1 MAAKKSAPKAE
12 LPPKVQKAP
21 RASKPAA
28 TADVV
33 VIGGGHNGLV
43 AAAYLA
49 RAGVKTILVEARTEL
64 GGMAL
69 TGDVDGVRAPM
80 LAHTVGR
87 FRPRVARDLG
97 LQGKVKLV
105 EPEARNFAPHPT
117 NGTAI
122 TLWRDAKRTAAE
134 LATRPNGE
142 KVAAGYLKLDGR
154 LRRVGAYFE
163 KVLDGIPPD
172 LDGGKSVAE
181 LLAGFAFRA
190 PFSGL
195 EEGDGRE
202 ILRMLPMSAADLVN
216 EYINDDH
223 LEALIAWRGS
233 RYNATGPISP
243 GTGASLLF
251 DNITGDGADG
261 GASGETVV
269 AIGGP
274 GALID
279 AIADAARGFGAE
291 IRTGAQVTAITER
304 DGRVTGVA
312 LASGEE
318 IIAPYV
324 LSTLDPKSTLLNL
337 LGVEATGPELRRR
350 LRATRSTGVTAK
362 LNILL
367 NQLPNFPSAG
377 SAAEQEV
384 RLRGRITVLSD
395 ILGIER
401 AFDSSKYGEMSEV
414 PVVEAMIP
422 TLIDPSLTNDKRH
435 LLSAVVHYAP
445 VDLKGGWTADARKTL
460 ADRAVAVLESV
471 APGISGHIVARQLIT
486 PADLQSDWGAAGG
499 HAMHVNEGFD
509 QFAQWRPLYGIGRY
523 ETPIDGLFLS
533 GAGTAPGGGVTGAR
547 GQCRR
552 EADPPPAPSRGVTSR
567 RAREGSHV
575 VVAILCHS

>member
-1 MAAKKSAPKAE
+1 MAAKKSAPKAAPKAE

-21 RASKPAA
+21 RAGKPAA

-134 LATRPNGE
+134 LAARPNGE

-233 RYNATGPISP
+233 RYNASGPISP

-251 DNITGDGADG
+251 DSITGDGADG

-274 GALID
+274 GALIN
-279 AIADAARGFGAE
+279 AVADAARGFGAE

-350 LRATRSTGVTAK
+350 LRATRNTGVTAK

-367 NQLPNFPSAG
+367 DQLPVFPSAG

-384 RLRGRITVLSD
+384 RLRGRITILSD

-401 AFDSSKYGEMSEV
+401 AFDSSKYGEMSDV

-435 LLSAVVHYAP
+435 LLSAVVQYAP

-486 PADLQSDWGAAGG
+486 PADLQSDWGATGG

-533 GAGTAPGGGVTGAR
+533 GAGTHPGGGVTGAPGANAAEKLIR
-547 GQCRR
+547 HL
-552 EADPPPAPSRGVTSR
+552 R
-567 RAREGSHV
+567 RAAE
-575 VVAILCHS
+575 

>member
-1 MAAKKSAPKAE
+1 MSLEKKYDAI
-12 LPPKVQKAP
+12 
-21 RASKPAA
+21 
-28 TADVV
+28 VV
-33 VIGGGHNGLV
+33 GGGHNGLV

-117 NGTAI
+117 NGTSI

-134 LATRPNGE
+134 LAARPNGE

-154 LRRVGAYFE
+154 MRRIGAYFE

-233 RYNATGPISP
+233 RYNASGPISP

-251 DNITGDGADG
+251 DSITGDGADG

-274 GALID
+274 GALAA
-279 AIADAARGFGAE
+279 AIADAARGFGLRQVSADAWVKRP
-291 IRTGAQVTAITER
+291 IR
-304 DGRVTGVA
+304 
-312 LASGEE
+312 
-318 IIAPYV
+318 P
-324 LSTLDPKSTLLNL
+324 
-337 LGVEATGPELRRR
+337 LRRR
-350 LRATRSTGVTAK
+350 PRCGHFARD
-362 LNILL
+362 I
-367 NQLPNFPSAG
+367 SAG
-377 SAAEQEV
+377 AETGINQAARSKPIQY
-384 RLRGRITVLSD
+384 RAIFGKMGGLAAFCAIPIQPKPAQILKYRGLIFRAAARGID
-395 ILGIER
+395 ILN
-401 AFDSSKYGEMSEV
+401 SQQK
-414 PVVEAMIP
+414 
-422 TLIDPSLTNDKRH
+422 
-435 LLSAVVHYAP
+435 AP
-445 VDLKGGWTADARKTL
+445 A
-460 ADRAVAVLESV
+460 
-471 APGISGHIVARQLIT
+471 
-486 PADLQSDWGAAGG
+486 
-499 HAMHVNEGFD
+499 
-509 QFAQWRPLYGIGRY
+509 
-523 ETPIDGLFLS
+523 
-533 GAGTAPGGGVTGAR
+533 
-547 GQCRR
+547 
-552 EADPPPAPSRGVTSR
+552 R
-567 RAREGSHV
+567 RARAAPGEKRGPRMAQMQKPGRAGQCQLLRYATH
-575 VVAILCHS
+575 HWGY

>member
-1 MAAKKSAPKAE
+1 MAPKKSAPKAGAKAPKAVKAATKAE

-21 RASKPAA
+21 RAAKPAA

-49 RAGVKTILVEARTEL
+49 RAGIKTILVEARTEL

-69 TGDVDGVRAPM
+69 TGDVDGIRAPM

-117 NGTAI
+117 NGTSI

-154 LRRVGAYFE
+154 MRRIGAYFE

-216 EYINDDH
+216 EYINDEH
-223 LEALIAWRGS
+223 LEALISWRGS
-233 RYNATGPISP
+233 RYNASGPISP

-251 DNITGDGADG
+251 DSITGDGADG

-274 GALID
+274 GALIS

-350 LRATRSTGVTAK
+350 LRATRNTGVTAK

-367 NQLPNFPSAG
+367 DQLPVFPSAG

-384 RLRGRITVLSD
+384 RLRGRITILSD

-401 AFDSSKYGEMSEV
+401 AFDSSKYGEMSDV

-435 LLSAVVHYAP
+435 LLSAVVQYAP

-486 PADLQSDWGAAGG
+486 PADLQSDWGATGG

-533 GAGTAPGGGVTGAR
+533 GAGTAPGGGVTGAPGANAAEKLIR
-547 GQCRR
+547 HL
-552 EADPPPAPSRGVTSR
+552 R
-567 RAREGSHV
+567 RAAE
-575 VVAILCHS
+575 

>member
-1 MAAKKSAPKAE
+1 MAAKKSAPKAAPKAE

-21 RASKPAA
+21 RVGKPAA

-251 DNITGDGADG
+251 DSITGDGADG

-274 GALID
+274 GALIN
-279 AIADAARGFGAE
+279 AVADAARGFGAE

-350 LRATRSTGVTAK
+350 LRATRNTGVTAK

-367 NQLPNFPSAG
+367 DQLPAFPSAG
-377 SAAEQEV
+377 SVAEQEV
-384 RLRGRITVLSD
+384 RLRGRITILSD

-401 AFDSSKYGEMSEV
+401 AFDSSKYGEMSDV

-435 LLSAVVHYAP
+435 LLSAVVQYAP

-486 PADLQSDWGAAGG
+486 PADLQSDWGATGG

-533 GAGTAPGGGVTGAR
+533 GAGTHPGGGVTGAPGANAAEKLIR
-547 GQCRR
+547 HL
-552 EADPPPAPSRGVTSR
+552 R
-567 RAREGSHV
+567 RAAE
-575 VVAILCHS
+575 

>member
-1 MAAKKSAPKAE
+1 MAAKKSAPKAAPKTLKPTATDKVE

-21 RASKPAA
+21 RAGKPAA

-69 TGDVDGVRAPM
+69 TGDIDGVRAPM

-117 NGTAI
+117 NGTSI

-154 LRRVGAYFE
+154 MRRIGAYFE

-190 PFSGL
+190 PFTGL

-233 RYNATGPISP
+233 RYNASGPISP
-243 GTGASLLF
+243 GTGATLLF
-251 DNITGDGADG
+251 DSITGDGADG

-274 GALID
+274 GALAA

-350 LRATRSTGVTAK
+350 LRATRNTGVTAK

-367 NQLPNFPSAG
+367 DQLPVFPSAG

-384 RLRGRITVLSD
+384 RLRGRITILSD

-401 AFDSSKYGEMSEV
+401 AFDSSKYGEMSDV

-435 LLSAVVHYAP
+435 LLSAVVQYAP

-471 APGISGHIVARQLIT
+471 APGISGHIVARQLMRCT
-486 PADLQSDWGAAGG
+486 
-499 HAMHVNEGFD
+499 
-509 QFAQWRPLYGIGRY
+509 
-523 ETPIDGLFLS
+523 
-533 GAGTAPGGGVTGAR
+533 
-547 GQCRR
+547 
-552 EADPPPAPSRGVTSR
+552 
-567 RAREGSHV
+567 
-575 VVAILCHS
+575 

>member
-1 MAAKKSAPKAE
+1 MAAKKSAPKAAPKTLKPTATAKTE

-21 RASKPAA
+21 RAGKPAA

-154 LRRVGAYFE
+154 MRRIGAYFE

-223 LEALIAWRGS
+223 LEALISWRGS
-233 RYNATGPISP
+233 RYNASGPISP

-251 DNITGDGADG
+251 DSITGDGADG

-274 GALID
+274 GALIG

-304 DGRVTGVA
+304 DGRVTGVT

-350 LRATRSTGVTAK
+350 LRATRNTGVTAK

-367 NQLPNFPSAG
+367 DQLPVFPSAG

-384 RLRGRITVLSD
+384 RLRGRITILSD

-401 AFDSSKYGEMSEV
+401 AFDSSKYGEMSDV

-435 LLSAVVHYAP
+435 LLSAVVQYAP

-486 PADLQSDWGAAGG
+486 PADLQSDWGATGG

-533 GAGTAPGGGVTGAR
+533 GAGTAPGGGVTGAPGANAAEKLIR
-547 GQCRR
+547 HL
-552 EADPPPAPSRGVTSR
+552 R
-567 RAREGSHV
+567 RAAE
-575 VVAILCHS
+575 

>member
-1 MAAKKSAPKAE
+1 MAAKRSTPKEIVSAGTSKAE
-12 LPPKVQKAP
+12 LPPKVQRSP
-21 RASKPAA
+21 RPGKPAA

-69 TGDVDGVRAPM
+69 TGDIDGVRAPM

-97 LQGKVKLV
+97 LQGRVKLV
-105 EPEARNFAPHPT
+105 EPEARLFAPHPT
-117 NGTAI
+117 NGSAL

-134 LATRPNGE
+134 LAGRVDGE
-142 KVAAGYLKLDGR
+142 KTAAGYLKLDGR
-154 LRRVGAYFE
+154 LRRIGAYFDQ
-163 KVLDGIPPD
+163 VLDGIPPD

-190 PFSGL
+190 PFNGL

-216 EYINDDH
+216 EYFVDAH
-223 LEALIAWRGS
+223 LEAVVAWRGS

-243 GTGASLLF
+243 GTGAALLF
-251 DNITGDGADG
+251 DSITGDGADG

-350 LRATRSTGVTAK
+350 LRATRSSGVTAK

-367 NQLPNFPSAG
+367 DQLPHFPAAG
-377 SAAEQEV
+377 SPAEQEV
-384 RLRGRITVLSD
+384 RLRGRITILSD

-401 AFDSSKYGEMSEV
+401 AFDASKYGEMSEV

-422 TLIDPSLTNDKRH
+422 TLIDPSLAPDKRH
-435 LLSAVVHYAP
+435 LLSAVVQYAP
-445 VDLKGGWTADARKTL
+445 VDLKGGWTADARKQL
-460 ADRAVAVLESV
+460 ADRAVKVLESV
-471 APGISGHIVARQLIT
+471 APGIGGHIVARQLIT
-486 PADLQSDWGAAGG
+486 PVDLQNDWGATGG

-523 ETPIDGLFLS
+523 ATPIDGLYLS
-533 GAGTAPGGGVTGAR
+533 GAGTHPGGGVTGAPGANAAER
-547 GQCRR
+547 LIRHL
-552 EADPPPAPSRGVTSR
+552 R
-567 RAREGSHV
+567 RAAE
-575 VVAILCHS
+575 

>member
-1 MAAKKSAPKAE
+1 MAAKKSAASKAE
-12 LPPKVQKAP
+12 LPPKVQKASRGVKAP
-21 RASKPAA
+21 A

-49 RAGVKTILVEARTEL
+49 RAGMKTILVEARTEL

-69 TGDVDGVRAPM
+69 TGDVDGIRAPM

-105 EPEARNFAPHPT
+105 EPEARNFAPHPRS
-117 NGTAI
+117 GTAI

-134 LATRPNGE
+134 LATRPNGD

-154 LRRVGAYFE
+154 MRRIGGYFE

-190 PFSGL
+190 PFTGL

-233 RYNATGPISP
+233 RYNASGPISP

-251 DNITGDGADG
+251 DSITGDGADG

-274 GALID
+274 GALIG

-291 IRTGAQVTAITER
+291 IRTGAQVTTITER

-350 LRATRSTGVTAK
+350 LRATRNTGVTAK

-367 NQLPNFPSAG
+367 DRLPVFPSAG

-384 RLRGRITVLSD
+384 RLRGRITILSD

-401 AFDSSKYGEMSEV
+401 AFDSSKYGEMSDT

-435 LLSAVVHYAP
+435 LLSAVVQYAP

-460 ADRAVAVLESV
+460 ADRAVAVLETV
-471 APGISGHIVARQLIT
+471 APGIGGHIVARQLIT
-486 PADLQSDWGAAGG
+486 PADLQSDWGATGG

-533 GAGTAPGGGVTGAR
+533 GAGTAPGGGVTGAPGANAAEKLIR
-547 GQCRR
+547 HL
-552 EADPPPAPSRGVTSR
+552 R
-567 RAREGSHV
+567 RAAE
-575 VVAILCHS
+575 

>member
-1 MAAKKSAPKAE
+1 MAAKKSAPKAAPKTLKPAAATNAE

-21 RASKPAA
+21 RAGKPAA

-69 TGDVDGVRAPM
+69 TGDIDGVRAPM

-117 NGTAI
+117 NGTSI

-134 LATRPNGE
+134 LAARPNGE

-154 LRRVGAYFE
+154 MRRIGAYFE

-190 PFSGL
+190 PFTGL

-233 RYNATGPISP
+233 RYNASGPISP
-243 GTGASLLF
+243 GTGATLLF
-251 DNITGDGADG
+251 DSITGDGADG

-274 GALID
+274 GALAA

-350 LRATRSTGVTAK
+350 LRATRNTGVTAK

-367 NQLPNFPSAG
+367 DQLPVFPSAG

-384 RLRGRITVLSD
+384 RLRGRITILSD

-401 AFDSSKYGEMSEV
+401 AFDSSKYGEMSDV

-435 LLSAVVHYAP
+435 LLSAVVQYAP

-486 PADLQSDWGAAGG
+486 PADLQSDWGATGG
-499 HAMHVNEGFD
+499 HAMHANEGFD

-523 ETPIDGLFLS
+523 ETPIDGLYLS
-533 GAGTAPGGGVTGAR
+533 GAGTAPGGGVTGAPGANAAEKLIR
-547 GQCRR
+547 HL
-552 EADPPPAPSRGVTSR
+552 R
-567 RAREGSHV
+567 RAAE
-575 VVAILCHS
+575 

>member
-1 MAAKKSAPKAE
+1 MAAKKSAPKAAPKTLKPAATAKAE

-21 RASKPAA
+21 RAGKPAA

-69 TGDVDGVRAPM
+69 TGDIDGVRAPM

-117 NGTAI
+117 NGTSI

-134 LATRPNGE
+134 LAARPNGE

-154 LRRVGAYFE
+154 MRRIGAYFE

-190 PFSGL
+190 PFTGL

-233 RYNATGPISP
+233 RYNASGPISP

-251 DNITGDGADG
+251 DSITGDGADG

-274 GALID
+274 GTLAA

-350 LRATRSTGVTAK
+350 LRATRNTGVTAK

-367 NQLPNFPSAG
+367 DQLPVFPSAG

-384 RLRGRITVLSD
+384 RLRGRITILSD

-401 AFDSSKYGEMSEV
+401 AFDSSKYGEMSDV

-435 LLSAVVHYAP
+435 LLSAVVQYAP

-486 PADLQSDWGAAGG
+486 PADLQSDWGATGG

-533 GAGTAPGGGVTGAR
+533 GAGTAPGGGVTGAPGANAAEKLIR
-547 GQCRR
+547 HL
-552 EADPPPAPSRGVTSR
+552 R
-567 RAREGSHV
+567 RAAE
-575 VVAILCHS
+575 

>member
-1 MAAKKSAPKAE
+1 MAAKKSAAGKAE
-12 LPPKVQKAP
+12 LPPKVQKASRGVKAP
-21 RASKPAA
+21 A

-49 RAGVKTILVEARTEL
+49 RAGMKTILVEARTEL

-69 TGDVDGVRAPM
+69 TGDVDGIRAPM

-105 EPEARNFAPHPT
+105 EPEARNFAPHPRS
-117 NGTAI
+117 GTAI

-134 LATRPNGE
+134 LATRPNGD

-154 LRRVGAYFE
+154 MRRIGGYFE

-190 PFSGL
+190 PFTGL

-233 RYNATGPISP
+233 RYNASGPISP

-251 DNITGDGADG
+251 DSITGDGADG

-274 GALID
+274 GALIG

-291 IRTGAQVTAITER
+291 IRTGAQVTTITER

-350 LRATRSTGVTAK
+350 LRATRNTGVTAK

-367 NQLPNFPSAG
+367 DRLPVFPSAG

-384 RLRGRITVLSD
+384 RLRGRITILSD

-401 AFDSSKYGEMSEV
+401 AFDSSKYGEMSDV

-435 LLSAVVHYAP
+435 LLSAVVQYAP

-460 ADRAVAVLESV
+460 ADRAVAVLETV
-471 APGISGHIVARQLIT
+471 APGIGGHIVARQLIT
-486 PADLQSDWGAAGG
+486 PADLQSDWGATGG
-499 HAMHVNEGFD
+499 HSMHVNEGFD

-533 GAGTAPGGGVTGAR
+533 GAGTAPGGGVTGAPGANAAEKLIR
-547 GQCRR
+547 HL
-552 EADPPPAPSRGVTSR
+552 R
-567 RAREGSHV
+567 RAAE
-575 VVAILCHS
+575 

>member
-1 MAAKKSAPKAE
+1 MAAKKSAPKAAPKTLKPAAATKAE

-21 RASKPAA
+21 RAGKPAS

-97 LQGKVKLV
+97 LQGKVKLI

-223 LEALIAWRGS
+223 LEALISWRGS
-233 RYNATGPISP
+233 RYNASGPISP
-243 GTGASLLF
+243 GTGATLLF
-251 DNITGDGADG
+251 DSITGDGADG

-362 LNILL
+362 LNLL
-367 NQLPNFPSAG
+367 LDQLPSFPSAG

-384 RLRGRITVLSD
+384 RLRGRITILSD

-401 AFDSSKYGEMSEV
+401 AFDSSKYGEMSDV

-435 LLSAVVHYAP
+435 LLSAVVQYAP

-486 PADLQSDWGAAGG
+486 PADLQSDWGATGG

-523 ETPIDGLFLS
+523 QTPIDGLFLS
-533 GAGTAPGGGVTGAR
+533 GAGTAPGGGVTGAPGANAAEKLIR
-547 GQCRR
+547 HL
-552 EADPPPAPSRGVTSR
+552 R
-567 RAREGSHV
+567 RAAE
-575 VVAILCHS
+575 

>member
-1 MAAKKSAPKAE
+1 
-12 LPPKVQKAP
+12 
-21 RASKPAA
+21 
-28 TADVV
+28 
-33 VIGGGHNGLV
+33 
-43 AAAYLA
+43 
-49 RAGVKTILVEARTEL
+49 
-64 GGMAL
+64 
-69 TGDVDGVRAPM
+69 
-80 LAHTVGR
+80 
-87 FRPRVARDLG
+87 
-97 LQGKVKLV
+97 
-105 EPEARNFAPHPT
+105 
-117 NGTAI
+117 
-122 TLWRDAKRTAAE
+122 
-134 LATRPNGE
+134 
-142 KVAAGYLKLDGR
+142 
-154 LRRVGAYFE
+154 
-163 KVLDGIPPD
+163 
-172 LDGGKSVAE
+172 
-181 LLAGFAFRA
+181 
-190 PFSGL
+190 
-195 EEGDGRE
+195 
-202 ILRMLPMSAADLVN
+202 MSAADLVN

-233 RYNATGPISP
+233 RYNSSGPISP
-243 GTGASLLF
+243 GTGATLLF
-251 DNITGDGADG
+251 DSITGDGADG

-274 GALID
+274 GALAA

-367 NQLPNFPSAG
+367 DQLPIFPSAG

-384 RLRGRITVLSD
+384 RLRGRITILSD

-401 AFDSSKYGEMSEV
+401 AFDSSKYGEMSDV

-435 LLSAVVHYAP
+435 LLSAVVQYAP
-445 VDLKGGWTADARKTL
+445 VDLKGGWTADARKAL

-486 PADLQSDWGAAGG
+486 PADLQSDWGATGG

-533 GAGTAPGGGVTGAR
+533 GAGTAPGGGVTGAPGANAAEKLIR
-547 GQCRR
+547 HL
-552 EADPPPAPSRGVTSR
+552 R
-567 RAREGSHV
+567 RAAE
-575 VVAILCHS
+575 

>member
-1 MAAKKSAPKAE
+1 MAAKKSAPKAVKAATKAE

-21 RASKPAA
+21 RAPKPSA

-49 RAGVKTILVEARTEL
+49 RAGIKTILVEARTEL
-64 GGMAL
+64 GGMSL
-69 TGDVDGVRAPM
+69 SGDIDGVRAPM

-117 NGTAI
+117 NGTSI

-216 EYINDDH
+216 EYINDEH

-251 DNITGDGADG
+251 DTITGDGADG

-304 DGRVTGVA
+304 DGRVTGVT

-367 NQLPNFPSAG
+367 DQLPVFPSAG

-384 RLRGRITVLSD
+384 RLRGRITILSD

-401 AFDSSKYGEMSEV
+401 AFDSSKYGEMSDV

-422 TLIDPSLTNDKRH
+422 TLIDPSLTSDKRH
-435 LLSAVVHYAP
+435 LLSAVVQYAP

-486 PADLQSDWGAAGG
+486 PADLQSDWGATGG

-533 GAGTAPGGGVTGAR
+533 GAGTAPGGGVTGAPGANAAEKLIR
-547 GQCRR
+547 HL
-552 EADPPPAPSRGVTSR
+552 R
-567 RAREGSHV
+567 RAAE
-575 VVAILCHS
+575 

>member
-1 MAAKKSAPKAE
+1 MAAKKSAPKAAPATLKPAAATKSE

-21 RASKPAA
+21 RAGKPAA

-117 NGTAI
+117 NGTSI
-122 TLWRDAKRTAAE
+122 TLWRDAKRTAGE

-154 LRRVGAYFE
+154 MRRIGAYFE

-190 PFSGL
+190 PFTGL

-216 EYINDDH
+216 EYINDEH
-223 LEALIAWRGS
+223 LEALISWRGS
-233 RYNATGPISP
+233 RYNASGPISP

-251 DNITGDGADG
+251 DSITGDGADG

-350 LRATRSTGVTAK
+350 LRATRNTGVTAK

-367 NQLPNFPSAG
+367 DQLPAFPSAG

-384 RLRGRITVLSD
+384 RLRGRITILSD
-395 ILGIER
+395 NLGIER
-401 AFDSSKYGEMSEV
+401 AFDSSKYGEMSDV

-422 TLIDPSLTNDKRH
+422 TLIDPSLTSDKRH
-435 LLSAVVHYAP
+435 LLSAVVQYAP

-486 PADLQSDWGAAGG
+486 PADLQSDWGATGG

-533 GAGTAPGGGVTGAR
+533 GAGTAPGGGVTGAPGANAAEKLIR
-547 GQCRR
+547 HL
-552 EADPPPAPSRGVTSR
+552 R
-567 RAREGSHV
+567 RAAE
-575 VVAILCHS
+575 

>member
-1 MAAKKSAPKAE
+1 
-12 LPPKVQKAP
+12 
-21 RASKPAA
+21 
-28 TADVV
+28 
-33 VIGGGHNGLV
+33 
-43 AAAYLA
+43 
-49 RAGVKTILVEARTEL
+49 
-64 GGMAL
+64 MAL
-69 TGDVDGVRAPM
+69 SGEIDGVRAPM

-202 ILRMLPMSAADLVN
+202 ILRMLPMSASDLVN
-216 EYINDDH
+216 EYINDEH
-223 LEALIAWRGS
+223 LEALISWRGS
-233 RYNATGPISP
+233 RYNASGPISP
-243 GTGASLLF
+243 GTGATLLF
-251 DNITGDGADG
+251 DSITGDGADG

-274 GALID
+274 GALIS

-350 LRATRSTGVTAK
+350 LRATRNTGVTAK

-367 NQLPNFPSAG
+367 DQLPAFPSAG

-384 RLRGRITVLSD
+384 RLRGRITILSD

-401 AFDSSKYGEMSEV
+401 AFDSSKYGEMSDV

-435 LLSAVVHYAP
+435 LLSAVVQYAP

-486 PADLQSDWGAAGG
+486 PADLQSDWGATGG

-533 GAGTAPGGGVTGAR
+533 GAGTAPGGGVTGAPGANAAEKLIR
-547 GQCRR
+547 HL
-552 EADPPPAPSRGVTSR
+552 R
-567 RAREGSHV
+567 RAAE
-575 VVAILCHS
+575 

>member
-1 MAAKKSAPKAE
+1 MAAKKSAPKAAPKTLKPAATAKAE

-21 RASKPAA
+21 RAGKPAT

-69 TGDVDGVRAPM
+69 TGDIDGVRAPM

-117 NGTAI
+117 NGTSI

-134 LATRPNGE
+134 LAARPNGE

-154 LRRVGAYFE
+154 MRRIGAYFE

-190 PFSGL
+190 PFTGL

-233 RYNATGPISP
+233 RYNASGPISP
-243 GTGASLLF
+243 GTGTSLLF
-251 DNITGDGADG
+251 DSITGDGADG

-274 GALID
+274 GALAA

-350 LRATRSTGVTAK
+350 LRATRNTGVTAK

-367 NQLPNFPSAG
+367 DQLPVFPSAG

-384 RLRGRITVLSD
+384 RLRGRITILSD

-401 AFDSSKYGEMSEV
+401 AFDSSKYGEMSDV

-435 LLSAVVHYAP
+435 LLSAVVQYAP

-486 PADLQSDWGAAGG
+486 PADLQSDWGATGG

-533 GAGTAPGGGVTGAR
+533 GAGTAPGGGVTGAPGANAAEKLIR
-547 GQCRR
+547 HL
-552 EADPPPAPSRGVTSR
+552 R
-567 RAREGSHV
+567 RAAE
-575 VVAILCHS
+575 

>member
-1 MAAKKSAPKAE
+1 MAAKKSAPKSAPKTLKPVAGAKAE

-21 RASKPAA
+21 RAGKPAA

-97 LQGKVKLV
+97 LQGKVRLV

-142 KVAAGYLKLDGR
+142 KTAAGYLKLDGR

-223 LEALIAWRGS
+223 LEALISWRGS
-233 RYNATGPISP
+233 RYNASGPISP
-243 GTGASLLF
+243 GTGATLLF
-251 DNITGDGADG
+251 DSITGDGADG

-274 GALID
+274 GALIS

-350 LRATRSTGVTAK
+350 LRATRNTGVTAK

-367 NQLPNFPSAG
+367 DQLPAFPSAG

-384 RLRGRITVLSD
+384 RLRGRITILSD

-401 AFDSSKYGEMSEV
+401 AFDSSKYGEMSDV

-435 LLSAVVHYAP
+435 LLSAVVQYAP

-460 ADRAVAVLESV
+460 ADRAVSVLESV

-486 PADLQSDWGAAGG
+486 PADLQSDWGATGG

-509 QFAQWRPLYGIGRY
+509 QFAQWRPLYGLGRY

-533 GAGTAPGGGVTGAR
+533 GAGTAPGGGVTGAPGANAAEKLIR
-547 GQCRR
+547 HL
-552 EADPPPAPSRGVTSR
+552 R
-567 RAREGSHV
+567 RAAE
-575 VVAILCHS
+575 

>member
-1 MAAKKSAPKAE
+1 MAAKKSAPKAAPKTLKPTATAKAE

-21 RASKPAA
+21 RVGKPAA

-233 RYNATGPISP
+233 RYNASGPISP

-251 DNITGDGADG
+251 DSITGDGADG

-274 GALID
+274 GALIS

-350 LRATRSTGVTAK
+350 LRATRNTGVTAK

-367 NQLPNFPSAG
+367 DQLPVFPSAG

-384 RLRGRITVLSD
+384 RLRGRITILSD

-435 LLSAVVHYAP
+435 LLSAVVQYAP

-471 APGISGHIVARQLIT
+471 APGIGGHIVARQLIT
-486 PADLQSDWGAAGG
+486 PADLQSDWGATGG

-533 GAGTAPGGGVTGAR
+533 GAGTAPGGGVTGAPGANAAEKLIR
-547 GQCRR
+547 HL
-552 EADPPPAPSRGVTSR
+552 R
-567 RAREGSHV
+567 RAAE
-575 VVAILCHS
+575 

>member
-1 MAAKKSAPKAE
+1 MAAKKPAPKVVKAATKAE

-21 RASKPAA
+21 RAGKPAV

-223 LEALIAWRGS
+223 LEALISWRGS
-233 RYNATGPISP
+233 RYNASGPISP
-243 GTGASLLF
+243 GTGATLVF
-251 DNITGDGADG
+251 DSITGDGADG

-274 GALID
+274 GALIS

-350 LRATRSTGVTAK
+350 LRATRNTGVTAK

-367 NQLPNFPSAG
+367 DQLPAFPSAG

-384 RLRGRITVLSD
+384 RLRGRITILGD

-401 AFDSSKYGEMSEV
+401 AFDSSKYGEISDV

-435 LLSAVVHYAP
+435 LLSSVVQYAP

-486 PADLQSDWGAAGG
+486 PADLQSDWGATGG

-523 ETPIDGLFLS
+523 QTPIEGLFLS
-533 GAGTAPGGGVTGAR
+533 GAGTAPGGGVTGAPGANAAEKLIR
-547 GQCRR
+547 HL
-552 EADPPPAPSRGVTSR
+552 R
-567 RAREGSHV
+567 RAAE
-575 VVAILCHS
+575 

>member
-1 MAAKKSAPKAE
+1 MAAKKSAPKAAPKAE

-21 RASKPAA
+21 RAGKPAA

-233 RYNATGPISP
+233 RYNASGPISP

-251 DNITGDGADG
+251 DSITGDGADG

-274 GALID
+274 GALIN
-279 AIADAARGFGAE
+279 AVADAARGFGAE

-350 LRATRSTGVTAK
+350 LRATRNTGVTAK

-367 NQLPNFPSAG
+367 DQLPVFPSAG

-384 RLRGRITVLSD
+384 RLRGRITILSD

-401 AFDSSKYGEMSEV
+401 AFDSSKYGEMSDV

-435 LLSAVVHYAP
+435 LLSAVVQYAP

-486 PADLQSDWGAAGG
+486 PADLQSDWGATGG

-533 GAGTAPGGGVTGAR
+533 GAGTAPGGGVTGAPGANAAEKLIR
-547 GQCRR
+547 HL
-552 EADPPPAPSRGVTSR
+552 R
-567 RAREGSHV
+567 RAAE
-575 VVAILCHS
+575 

>member
-1 MAAKKSAPKAE
+1 MAAKKTAPKAAPKTLKPTATTKAE

-21 RASKPAA
+21 RAAKPAA

-105 EPEARNFAPHPT
+105 EPEARNIAPHPT
-117 NGTAI
+117 NGTSI

-223 LEALIAWRGS
+223 LEALISWRGS
-233 RYNATGPISP
+233 RYNASGPISP

-251 DNITGDGADG
+251 DSITGDGADG

-274 GALID
+274 GALIN

-350 LRATRSTGVTAK
+350 LRATRNTGVTAK

-367 NQLPNFPSAG
+367 DQLPVFPSAG
-377 SAAEQEV
+377 STAEQEV
-384 RLRGRITVLSD
+384 RLRGRITILSD

-435 LLSAVVHYAP
+435 LLSAVVQYAP

-471 APGISGHIVARQLIT
+471 APGIGGHIVARQLIT
-486 PADLQSDWGAAGG
+486 PADLQSDWGATGG

-533 GAGTAPGGGVTGAR
+533 GAGTHPGGGVTGAPGANAAEKLIR
-547 GQCRR
+547 HL
-552 EADPPPAPSRGVTSR
+552 R
-567 RAREGSHV
+567 RAAE
-575 VVAILCHS
+575 

>member
-1 MAAKKSAPKAE
+1 MAAKKSAPKAAPKTLKPAEKTGKAE

-21 RASKPAA
+21 RAGKPAA

-69 TGDVDGVRAPM
+69 TGDIDGVRAPM

-117 NGTAI
+117 NGTSI

-154 LRRVGAYFE
+154 MRRIGAYFE

-190 PFSGL
+190 PFTGL

-233 RYNATGPISP
+233 RYNASGPISP
-243 GTGASLLF
+243 GTGATLLF
-251 DNITGDGADG
+251 DSITGDGADG

-274 GALID
+274 GALAA

-350 LRATRSTGVTAK
+350 LRATRNTGVTAK

-367 NQLPNFPSAG
+367 DQLPAFPSAG

-384 RLRGRITVLSD
+384 RLRGRITILSD

-435 LLSAVVHYAP
+435 LLSAVVQYAP
-445 VDLKGGWTADARKTL
+445 IDLKGGWTADARKTL

-486 PADLQSDWGAAGG
+486 PADLQSDWGATGG

-533 GAGTAPGGGVTGAR
+533 GAGTAPGGGVTGAPGANAAEKLIR
-547 GQCRR
+547 HL
-552 EADPPPAPSRGVTSR
+552 R
-567 RAREGSHV
+567 RAAE
-575 VVAILCHS
+575 

>member
-1 MAAKKSAPKAE
+1 MAAKKSAPKAAPKTLKPAEKTGKAE

-21 RASKPAA
+21 RAGKPAA

-69 TGDVDGVRAPM
+69 TGDIDGVRAPM

-117 NGTAI
+117 DGTSI

-134 LATRPNGE
+134 LAARPNGE

-154 LRRVGAYFE
+154 MRRIGAYFE

-190 PFSGL
+190 PFTGL

-233 RYNATGPISP
+233 RYNSSGPISP
-243 GTGASLLF
+243 GTGATLLF
-251 DNITGDGADG
+251 DSITGDGADG

-274 GALID
+274 GALAA

-367 NQLPNFPSAG
+367 DQLPAFPSAG
-377 SAAEQEV
+377 SATEQEV
-384 RLRGRITVLSD
+384 RLRGRITILSD

-435 LLSAVVHYAP
+435 LLSAVVQYAP

-486 PADLQSDWGAAGG
+486 PADLQSDWGATGG

-533 GAGTAPGGGVTGAR
+533 GAGTAPGGGVTGAPGANAAEKLIR
-547 GQCRR
+547 HL
-552 EADPPPAPSRGVTSR
+552 R
-567 RAREGSHV
+567 RAAE
-575 VVAILCHS
+575 

>member
-1 MAAKKSAPKAE
+1 MAAKKSAPKVVKAATKAE

-21 RASKPAA
+21 RAPKPAA

-117 NGTAI
+117 NGTSI

-134 LATRPNGE
+134 LAARPNGE

-251 DNITGDGADG
+251 DNITGDGSDG

-367 NQLPNFPSAG
+367 DQLPNFPSAG

-401 AFDSSKYGEMSEV
+401 AFDSSKYGEMSDV

-435 LLSAVVHYAP
+435 LLSAVVQYAP

-486 PADLQSDWGAAGG
+486 PADLQSDWGATGG

-533 GAGTAPGGGVTGAR
+533 GAGTAPGGGVTGAPGANAAEKLIR
-547 GQCRR
+547 HL
-552 EADPPPAPSRGVTSR
+552 R
-567 RAREGSHV
+567 RAAE
-575 VVAILCHS
+575 